1 MSSEPTR
8 RSPLPIS
15 APASRPHSLS
25 FSLSLS
31 LSSPAAR
38 RMALTAGLGASLWCA
53 LPAQAQTVPVGPA
66 SWQACTALPASD
78 ARLQCFDLWAK
89 QQTGEAAAVNAR
101 AAARAPAAS
110 ATQMPEATAATA
122 TTAVVDV
129 APLAKPEAPV
139 VERCHDTR
147 YSVLSRVWELES
159 GTDCGVF
166 GLRGYRPISL
176 SIARSSSTNASPTS
190 PNPENQA
197 TDSYDYRRTEARIQL
212 SIRTKLAQG
221 LLTPPEGSHVDSLW
235 LGYSQ
240 QSLWQVFTPQLSR
253 PFRSTDHEP
262 ELIYV
267 YPTDAQLPGGWRMRY
282 TGLGLVHQSNGQSLP
297 LSRSWN
303 RAYLMAGFEKDDR
316 FRLTGR
322 VWHRLHESAEN
333 DDNADI
339 TDFVGR
345 GEITGGWTLSSRD
358 NLNVTLRHPL
368 KSGGKG
374 SVRLEWLRALG
385 PQGEGWLRSG
395 LRLHTQLFHGYGD
408 SLIDYNRKRTVLSVG
423 LSLMDF

>member
-1 MSSEPTR
+1 MSREPIR

-15 APASRPHSLS
+15 PTTSM
-25 FSLSLS
+25 
-31 LSSPAAR
+31 AR
-38 RMALTAGLGASLWCA
+38 RLAWTAGLGATLWNA
-53 LPAQAQTVPVGPA
+53 VPAQAQTAPASGPA

-78 ARLQCFDLWAK
+78 ARLQCFDQWAT
-89 QQTGEAAAVNAR
+89 QQAAEAAAVNTR
-101 AAARAPAAS
+101 AAARATAAS
-110 ATQMPEATAATA
+110 ATRVPESTGTTA

-129 APLAKPEAPV
+129 APLARPEAPV

-147 YSVLSRVWELES
+147 YSMLSREWELES

-176 SIARSSSTNASPTS
+176 SMARSSSTNASPTS

-197 TDSYDYRRTEARIQL
+197 TEIYDYRRTEARIQL

-221 LLTPPEGSHVDSLW
+221 LLTPKEGSHVDSLW

-240 QSLWQVFTPQLSR
+240 QSFWQVFTPDLSR

-267 YPTDAQLPGGWRMRY
+267 YPTDAQLPFGWRMRY

-303 RAYLMAGFEKDDR
+303 RAYLMAGFEKDER

-322 VWHRLHESAEN
+322 IWHRISEDAKT
-333 DDNADI
+333 DDNPDI
-339 TDFVGR
+339 TDFIGR
-345 GEITGGWTLSSRD
+345 AELTGSWSMSNRD
-358 NLNVTLRHPL
+358 ALNLTLRHPL
-368 KSGGKG
+368 KTNGKG
-374 SVRLEWLRALG
+374 SMRLEWMHALG

-408 SLIDYNRKRTVLSVG
+408 SLIDYNRRRTVFSVG